1 MMIDYLI
8 NHPEKII
15 NPLLSHIEIVL
26 ITLIIS
32 VLVSVVL
39 TMIAVI
45 YEKLGN
51 ILLQLFSAVYSIP
64 SLALF
69 ALLIPVTGLGMKS
82 AVIVLVLYNQYLLL
96 RNFLVG
102 INEVDPAIR
111 EAAKGIGMKPL
122 QILWRVQVPLAKK
135 AIYAGIRLSIIST
148 IGIGT
153 IASSI
158 NAGGLGDLL
167 FDGLRTMNSVKIL
180 WGSLLS
186 SGLAIGLNSL
196 LKLTENGDKN
206 VD

>member
-45 YEKLGN
+45 YEKIGN

-196 LKLTENGDKN
+196 LKLTENGGKN

>member
-1 MMIDYLI
+1 MIEYLQK
-8 NHPEKII
+8 HPEKIWEPFI
-15 NPLLSHIEIVL
+15 SHIELVL
-26 ITLIIS
+26 VTLIIS
-32 VLVSVVL
+32 VIVAIIFTIISVKYDK
-39 TMIAVI
+39 IG
-45 YEKLGN
+45 YF
-51 ILLQLFSAVYSIP
+51 LLQLFAVIYSVP

-69 ALLIPVTGLGMKS
+69 ALLIPVTGLGFKS

-102 INEVDPAIR
+102 LNEVDEAIT
-111 EAAKGIGMKPL
+111 EAARGIGMTTL
-122 QILWRVQVPLAKK
+122 QVLWKIQVPLARKSLF
-135 AIYAGIRLSIIST
+135 AGIRLAVIST

-186 SGLAIGLNSL
+186 AGLAIGLNGF
-196 LKLTENGDKN
+196 LKLFEDSRRKF
-206 VD
+206 